1 MGVGSMTIRI
11 WYFREG
17 WWRLLEHLPWGMG
30 LGQGYAN
37 PDHLHGIDP
46 HDYWLLD
53 EETVAFNVFADDG
66 SSFGARLVADPA
78 TVDRCIRVRD
88 EVIAVGIPHEDYHI
102 H

>member
-1 MGVGSMTIRI
+1 MARFNVAAG
-11 WYFREG
+11 E
-17 WWRLLEHLPWGMG
+17 RLYWVPRQLTT
-30 LGQGYAN
+30 
-37 PDHLHGIDP
+37 GIAFP
-46 HDYWLLD
+46 AHDYWLLD

-78 TVDRCIRVRD
+78 TVDRGIRVRD